1 MKRAILFDLDGTL
14 IDSAPDLGDALNFAL
29 NRLGLP
35 TYDLE
40 TIRSWI
46 GNGARELVR
55 RGIAGSFEAKD
66 VDEKLLQEALELF
79 FAHYEH
85 NLCQKTRCYDEVPS
99 TLRELSHL
107 RLAIVTNKPFRF
119 VLPILRTLGI
129 DHHFD
134 LILGGDSLEFKKPHP
149 QPLLHACEWLGVAPK
164 DAVMVGD
171 SINDIQA
178 ARSAKIESIAVS
190 WGYNR
195 GQPLDADHL
204 IDRFSELKELV

>member
-85 NLCQKTRCYDEVPS
+85 NLCRKTRCYDEVPS
-99 TLRELSHL
+99 TLQELSHF
-107 RLAIVTNKPFRF
+107 RLAIVTNKPLRF
-119 VLPILRTLGI
+119 VAPILEELGI

-134 LILGGDSLEFKKPHP
+134 LILGGDSLEVKKPHP
-149 QPLLHACEWLGVAPK
+149 QPLLHACKQLGVAPK

-178 ARSAKIESIAVS
+178 ARSAKIESIAVR
-190 WGYNR
+190 WGYNGGR
-195 GQPLDADHL
+195 PLDADHL